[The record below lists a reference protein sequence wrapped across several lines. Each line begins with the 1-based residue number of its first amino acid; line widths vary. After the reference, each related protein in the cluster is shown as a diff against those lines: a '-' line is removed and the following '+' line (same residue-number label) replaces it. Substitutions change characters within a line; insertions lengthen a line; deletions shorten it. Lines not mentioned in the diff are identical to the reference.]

1 MWLLYARYV
10 ENDMNRSVL
19 ATAAIF
25 LAISSIGTPAAAQ
38 NDAAQNDSSGKINW
52 NQRAPWGAASANEVR
67 LPPEKTTYKP
77 FKVFDNVYFVGLRYV
92 SCYLVTTSAGL
103 VLIDSTFAAT
113 ADNVLDNVRTLG
125 FDPSNIKYIFV
136 THSHLD
142 HFGGAGEIQKVTG
155 ARVGLSLE
163 DWQSVAKQQAGPN
176 KEQFGLPL
184 TQDIIL
190 KDNSSITV
198 GDTTFKFYFTPGHTV
213 GATSVEFQVK
223 DRGKSYRALVPGGMG
238 IQFGPEWTPVF
249 IKSVERMKAL
259 GPWDVIL
266 GNHVFLTLVPL
277 IPDVENGLATRGDGP
292 NPAIEGPQKI
302 NEWFD
307 AVLKTANDKLALEK
321 GLAKPSG
328 S

>member
-1 MWLLYARYV
+1 MWLLDSHPV
-10 ENDMNRSVL
+10 ENEMNRL
-19 ATAAIF
+19 LLTTIAIF
-25 LAISSIGTPAAAQ
+25 LAISSFGMPTTAQ
-38 NDAAQNDSSGKINW
+38 DDGAGNGGSGKINW
-52 NQRAPWGAASANEVR
+52 NLRAPWGAASGSEVR

-103 VLIDSTFAAT
+103 VLIDSTFAPT
-113 ADNVLDNVRTLG
+113 ADSVLDNVRTLG
-125 FDPSNIKYIFV
+125 FNPANIKYILV

-142 HFGGAGEIQKVTG
+142 HFGGAGKIQEVTG

-184 TQDIIL
+184 TQDLVL
-190 KDNSSITV
+190 KDNSSIAV

-213 GATSVEFQVK
+213 GATSIEFQVK

-238 IQFGPEWTPVF
+238 IAFGPEWTPVF
-249 IKSVERMKAL
+249 IKSIEKLQAL
-259 GPWDVIL
+259 GPWDVVL
-266 GNHVFLTLVPL
+266 GNHVFLAPVPL
-277 IPDVENGLATRGDGP
+277 IPDVENGLASRGDGP

-307 AVLKTANDKLALEK
+307 AVLKTANEKLALEK
-321 GLAKPSG
+321 GAPKPSG
-328 S
+328 F